1 MFRRAA
7 VATDSVILRSVK
19 PSVNKAKKR
28 TSKVKRFFSGAL
40 TVMVV
45 ALGLTFGGF
54 GPTSGTSPAAAFD
67 IFNPCGNPA
76 STTHPGREAWPG
88 GTSSF
93 LNPGAMLTA
102 IPADKWVD
110 GGYASNGN
118 STAYEWY
125 GTAGM
130 GLYDGTWQEIDS
142 DGCLLL
148 NQMSNA
154 ISGSIHNVNMWI
166 GEIALSVVGWAMNIN
181 FSETFLTGDGAPIPL
196 IINGIYDKLY
206 LEFLSP
212 LFLLGAAYIGWQGMV
227 KRRASVAVQ
236 GTAWMVFSAAMAI
249 VFFSF
254 PVQIAKTVDDAVTF
268 AGTTIVDAATGIT
281 QPGKGTLCTLNDN
294 AESRGQRTAQCAMW
308 QTFIYT
314 PWAAAQFGEASKV
327 KASGQ
332 TISFR
337 NMSNPPLPLLYLDA
351 RVVNKNEVAKVQAPW
366 IRANKDLPAD
376 KQAPAP
382 TIDTKV
388 DSASQKKW
396 DAFATV
402 MKSDAAVAGWNNFS
416 GSDSGARFQVALT
429 NFFGIVIGILPVAF
443 LSLTLIFQ
451 QVMFLI
457 LLVFAPIM
465 FLAGIHPGIGR
476 RMFLG
481 WVEMVAGTALK
492 RVISYAAIAVLL
504 AVIGAVTASAAE
516 GGFFTQVFLVAAAGL
531 GVLAYRKRIITQ
543 YGNVNLGGGG
553 NMGTGEGKQMLR
565 NLGGMAT
572 GSIKGMAGANDEGKS
587 KFAGAVKGAYKGRKD
602 SPDVKGA
609 TKALKEMPRAEDRRL
624 AEEDRY
630 MNKSKGSAA
639 QWKQWSER
647 NGGRAV
653 PRPRD
658 AELAS
663 ELTAL
668 GVPMRDQDGG
678 EALAGIDG
686 RGRRGNG
693 RGGDVR
699 RPDEEESGFD
709 SADVDVPVPVV
720 VTPAVGDFTDN
731 GTVRNTSSSVIAV
744 PGASGVYN
752 VRPGEA
758 FPADVDN
765 AIARAIVDARIQ
777 SETQSANDLF
787 GGPSDVPVAP
797 GVPVRPSTQQNP
809 FETTTFTP
817 DAEIPLPPTGGP
829 RRPGDSKWAKVNKI
843 NQNRKNSGGD
853 KGARRPSSE
862 DDLF

>member
-1 MFRRAA
+1 MFPRTAPA
-7 VATDSVILRSVK
+7 ETLILRSA
-19 PSVNKAKKR
+19 PAPQRSTRKA
-28 TSKVKRFFSGAL
+28 SKFRRFFSGAL

-45 ALGLTFGGF
+45 ALGLTFGSF

-76 STTHPGREAWPG
+76 STAHPGREAWPG

-110 GGYASNGN
+110 GGYARAGN

-148 NQMSNA
+148 NKMANA
-154 ISGSIHNVNMWI
+154 MSGSLHNVNMWI

-206 LEFLSP
+206 LEFLTP

-227 KRRASVAVQ
+227 KRRGSVAIQ
-236 GTAWMVFSAAMAI
+236 GTAWMLFSATAAI
-249 VFFSF
+249 IFFSF
-254 PVQIAKTVDDAVTF
+254 PVQIAKTVDDSVTF
-268 AGTTIVDAATGIT
+268 FGTTIVDAATGIT
-281 QPGKGTLCTLNDN
+281 QPGQGTLCTLADG
-294 AESRGQRTAQCAMW
+294 AEQRGQRIAQCAMW

-327 KASGQ
+327 KADGQ
-332 TISFR
+332 SITFR
-337 NMSNPPLPLLYLDA
+337 NMSNPPLPLLFLDA
-351 RVVNKNEVAKVQAPW
+351 RVVNKDQVSKVQAPW
-366 IRANKDLPAD
+366 IRENKGLPAD
-376 KQAPAP
+376 KQKPAP
-382 TIDTKV
+382 TIDTQV
-388 DSASQKKW
+388 NAEAQKKW

-416 GSDSGARFQVALT
+416 GSDSSARFSVALT
-429 NFFGIVIGILPVAF
+429 NFIGIVIGIIPVAF
-443 LSLTLIFQ
+443 LSVTLIFQ

-465 FLAGIHPGIGR
+465 FLAGIHPGLGR

-492 RVISYAAIAVLL
+492 RLISYAAIAVLL

-516 GGFFTQVFLVAAAGL
+516 GGFFTQVFLVAAAGI
-531 GVLAYRKRIITQ
+531 GVLAYRKRIINQ
-543 YGNVNLGGGG
+543 YGNVNFGGGG
-553 NMGTGEGKQMLR
+553 NMGSGEGKQMLR

-572 GSIKGMAGANDEGKS
+572 GSLKGMAAANDEGKS
-587 KFAGAVKGAYKGRKD
+587 KVGGAVKGAYAGRKS

-609 TKALKEMPRAEDRRL
+609 TKAVKDMPRAEDRRL
-624 AEEDRY
+624 GEEDRF

-653 PRPRD
+653 PRPRN
-658 AELAS
+658 AELEA

-668 GVPMRDQDGG
+668 GVPLRDQSDS
-678 EALAGIDG
+678 ALNEIDG
-686 RGRRGNG
+686 RGRRGNASTE
-693 RGGDVR
+693 VR
-699 RPDEEESGFD
+699 RPATEEALVTVGANTDEL
-709 SADVDVPVPVV
+709 VDDGGPIV
-720 VTPAVGDFTDN
+720 
-731 GTVRNTSSSVIAV
+731 NTSHQAISL
-744 PGASGVYN
+744 PGDMGVHN
-752 VRPGEA
+752 VQPGEVI
-758 FPADVDN
+758 PADVDP
-765 AIARAIVDARIQ
+765 AIARAAVNMVVKQ
-777 SETQSANDLF
+777 ETAAANAAF
-787 GGPSDVPVAP
+787 GTPTIEPVAAPTRPSAQGGTPAPATVDPFADRQAPIP
-797 GVPVRPSTQQNP
+797 GVP
-809 FETTTFTP
+809 
-817 DAEIPLPPTGGP
+817 EIPSRPGAGP
-829 RRPGDSKWAKVNKI
+829 RRPGQNDTWAKVNKI
-843 NQNRKNSGGD
+843 NQNRKNGGGQ
-853 KGARRPSSE
+853 KGARRPSTE

>member
-7 VATDSVILRSVK
+7 VDSESVILRSV
-19 PSVNKAKKR
+19 PAVKAKGSKR
-28 TSKVKRFFSGAL
+28 ASKAKRFFSGAL
-40 TVMVV
+40 SVMIV
-45 ALGLTFGGF
+45 ALGLTFGSF
-54 GPTSGTSPAAAFD
+54 GPTSGTSQAAAFD

-76 STTHPGREAWPG
+76 STAHPGREAWPG

-93 LNPGAMLTA
+93 LNPGAMLTT

-110 GGYASNGN
+110 GGYGRAGN

-130 GLYDGTWQEIDS
+130 GIYDGTWQEIDS

-148 NQMSNA
+148 NKMGNA
-154 ISGSIHNVNMWI
+154 ISGSLHNLNMWI
-166 GEIALSVVGWAMNIN
+166 GEIALSVVGWAMNVN

-212 LFLLGAAYIGWQGMV
+212 LFLLGAAYIGYQGMI
-227 KRRASVAVQ
+227 KRRGSVAVQ
-236 GTAWMVFSAAMAI
+236 GTAWMVLSAAMAI

-254 PVQIAKTVDDAVTF
+254 PVQIAKTIDDSVTF

-281 QPGKGTLCTLNDN
+281 QPGQGTLCTLENN
-294 AESRGQRTAQCAMW
+294 AENRGQRTAQCAMW

-314 PWAAAQFGEASKV
+314 PWAAAQFGEAAKV

-332 TISFR
+332 SITFR

-351 RVVNKNEVAKVQAPW
+351 RVVNKNDVAAVQAPW
-366 IRANKDLPAD
+366 IRANKDKPAD
-376 KQAPAP
+376 KQTPAP
-382 TIDTKV
+382 TIDVQVTPE
-388 DSASQKKW
+388 AQKKW

-402 MKSDAAVAGWNNFS
+402 MKSDAAIAGWNNFS
-416 GSDSGARFQVALT
+416 GSDSGARFSVALT

-443 LSLTLIFQ
+443 LSVTLIFQ

-465 FLAGIHPGIGR
+465 FLVGIHPGIGR

-516 GGFFTQVFLVAAAGL
+516 GGFFTQVFLVAAAGI
-531 GVLAYRKRIITQ
+531 GVLAYRKRIISQ

-553 NMGTGEGKQMLR
+553 NMGSGEAKQALSR
-565 NLGGMAT
+565 LGGMAT
-572 GSIKGMAGANDEGKS
+572 GSIKGMAGAHEEGKG
-587 KFAGAVKGAYKGRKD
+587 KFGGAIKGAYQGRNS

-609 TKALKEMPRAEDRRL
+609 TKAFKDMPRAEDRRL

-630 MNKSKGSAA
+630 MNKSKGSAT

-663 ELTAL
+663 ELVAL
-668 GVPMRDQDGG
+668 GVPMRDQDGS
-678 EALAGIDG
+678 EALSEIDG
-686 RGRRGNG
+686 RGRRGNS

-699 RPDEEESGFD
+699 RPQEEESEVLVPASVVAAPTNIDD
-709 SADVDVPVPVV
+709 SEP
-720 VTPAVGDFTDN
+720 
-731 GTVRNTSSSVIAV
+731 VRNTSNTVIAI
-744 PGASGVYN
+744 PGDAGVHS

-758 FPADVDN
+758 FPSDVDRSV
-765 AIARAIVDARIQ
+765 ARAVVDARREA
-777 SETQSANDLF
+777 ETQSANEAF
-787 GGPSDVPVAP
+787 GAPSEPFAP
-797 GVPVRPSTQQNP
+797 GSAPVRPSAQPVVAPDP
-809 FETTTFTP
+809 FGPTASFDPVPET
-817 DAEIPLPPTGGP
+817 PLPPTGGP
-829 RRPGDSKWAKVNKI
+829 RRPGDPKWAKVNKI

-853 KGARRPSSE
+853 KGARRPSTE